1 MKKILIVDDEPD
13 ICEILRFNLS
23 AAGFEAV
30 TVHSSEEALSIP
42 LTDFNLVLLD
52 VMMPGM
58 SGFEMAR
65 LLRADALTRDI
76 PIIFLTARD
85 SEDDVLQGF
94 HTGADD
100 YVSKPFSV
108 REVVARVKAVL
119 GRTSSPDAA
128 DESAISCDG
137 LVVDMKDKTVM
148 LDGMLLQ
155 TTRTELEML
164 YFFLTNRGQ
173 VFSRGQLIE
182 HIWPND
188 VVVTERTVD
197 VNVAR
202 LRKKIGR
209 LASRLTSRHGYGYIF
224 S

>member
-30 TVHSSEEALSIP
+30 TVHSAEEALAIP
-42 LTDFNLVLLD
+42 LTDFHLVLLD

-65 LLRADALTRDI
+65 LLRADAFTHDI

-119 GRTSSPDAA
+119 GRTSATDTA
-128 DESAISCDG
+128 EETMLSCDG
-137 LVVDMKDKTVM
+137 LVIDMMEKTAM
-148 LDGMLLQ
+148 LDGQTLQ

-173 VFSRGQLIE
+173 VFSRRQLIE
-182 HIWPND
+182 RIWPND

-202 LRKKIGR
+202 LRKKLGR
-209 LASRLTSRHGYGYIF
+209 MAGRLTSRHGYGYIF
-224 S
+224 T